1 MDWGKLV
8 EEKIRD
14 AQEAGDFDKLP
25 KLDRLNLDDENG
37 VPDDMQLAYHLLKN
51 QGFAPQWIEQD
62 KALRARL
69 DEARQTIA
77 RNWLWYQ
84 GKLAQNPSPQERTLA
99 AEAWQRAREK
109 FEQVLQELNREVF
122 LHNLRVPSLQLQRRP
137 LRVSEEYQALGI
149 KP

>member
-14 AQEAGDFDKLP
+14 AQKAGDFDSLP
-25 KLDRLNLDDENG
+25 KLDQLNLDDEKG
-37 VPDDMQLAYHLLKN
+37 VPEDMQLAYHLLKN

-62 KALRARL
+62 KALRAKL

-77 RNWLWYQ
+77 RSWLWYQ
-84 GKLAQNPSPQERTLA
+84 GKLAHNPTPQERTLA
-99 AEAWQRAREK
+99 AETWQRAREK